1 MKKSPMIAVAILVV
15 ATMGLGAFRLQA
27 QGPEAN
33 PVNPFAG
40 KVIEVHYKR
49 HLSYSEGLQNVELK
63 TFDGR
68 RFLVGRAIQD
78 NYREG
83 LETWFAMDDVLLI
96 TIHKD
101 VDDFNKRIKQAAKT
115 E

>member
-1 MKKSPMIAVAILVV
+1 MKKSAMIAVAILVV

-40 KVIEVHYKR
+40 KVIEVHYK
-49 HLSYSEGLQNVELK
+49 HSSYSEGLQNVELK

-68 RFLVGRAIQD
+68 RFLVGREIQD

-83 LETWFAMDDVLLI
+83 LETWFAMDDVALI

-101 VDDFNKRIKQAAKT
+101 VDDLNKRTKQAAKP

>member
-40 KVIEVHYKR
+40 KVIEVHYK
-49 HLSYSEGLQNVELK
+49 HSSNSVGLQNVELK
-63 TFDGR
+63 TFEGR
-68 RFLVGRAIQD
+68 RFFVGRAILD
-78 NYREG
+78 NLREG
-83 LETWFAMDDVLLI
+83 LETWFPMDDVALI
-96 TIHKD
+96 TIYKD
-101 VDDFNKRIKQAAKT
+101 VDDLNKRRKQAAKT